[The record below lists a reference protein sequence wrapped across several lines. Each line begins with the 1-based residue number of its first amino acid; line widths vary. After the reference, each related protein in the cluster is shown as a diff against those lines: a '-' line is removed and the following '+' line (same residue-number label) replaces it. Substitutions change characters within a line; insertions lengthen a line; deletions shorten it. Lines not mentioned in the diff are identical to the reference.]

1 MLWSPTKGKYI
12 SEHRFH
18 KALDMGQKR
27 ATPQEIE
34 RVPNSLQSE
43 AWETFR

>member
-1 MLWSPTKGKYI
+1 MLWSPTKSKYI
-12 SEHRFH
+12 SERRFH

-34 RVPNSLQSE
+34 RVPNSLQL
-43 AWETFR
+43 ETWKRDG